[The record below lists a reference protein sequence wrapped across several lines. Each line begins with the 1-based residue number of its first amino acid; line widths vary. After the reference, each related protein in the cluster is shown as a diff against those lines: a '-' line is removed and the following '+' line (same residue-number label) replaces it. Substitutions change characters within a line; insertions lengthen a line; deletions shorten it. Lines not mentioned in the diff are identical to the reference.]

1 MRNNADPVIHR
12 VTELDLKL
20 TPWTWP
26 FARSHRSAIDAHFAE
41 KQRERPDIW
50 NGRILLGRDPV
61 FAGGR
66 FSAAYFETDF
76 ASMLA
81 WRDGVFADPGVFNCF
96 GMGALRCAD
105 GVFIMGEMSSHTVN
119 AGRIYFPSGTPEP
132 RDVAGGVVDMAHS
145 VEREMEEETG
155 LTSADYRAASHWYCV
170 LAGAAIAIIR
180 PLHADVSGD
189 AMRTKIEANLAR
201 QVQPELSAIH
211 LVRESSDFNARM
223 PRFVTAF
230 IERQFG
236 RSLEAGP

>member
-12 VTELDLKL
+12 VTALDLKF
-20 TPWTWP
+20 TTWSWP
-26 FARSHRSAIDAHFAE
+26 FARSHRPEVEAYFAE
-41 KQRERPDIW
+41 KKRERPKIW
-50 NGRILLGRDPV
+50 NGRVLLGRDPA
-61 FAGGR
+61 FAGER

-81 WRDGVFADPGVFNCF
+81 WRDGVFADPAVFNCF

-105 GVFIMGEMSSHTVN
+105 GAFIVGEMSAHTVN

-155 LTSADYRAASHWYCV
+155 LTAADYRSASHWYCV
-170 LAGAAIAIIR
+170 VAGAAIAIIR
-180 PLHADVSGD
+180 PLHAEVSGEV
-189 AMRTKIEANLAR
+189 MRAKIEANLAR
-201 QVQPELSAIH
+201 QAQPELSAIH
-211 LVRESSDFNARM
+211 LVRERSDFNPRM

-230 IERQFG
+230 IERQLG
-236 RSLEAGP
+236 RSREAGL